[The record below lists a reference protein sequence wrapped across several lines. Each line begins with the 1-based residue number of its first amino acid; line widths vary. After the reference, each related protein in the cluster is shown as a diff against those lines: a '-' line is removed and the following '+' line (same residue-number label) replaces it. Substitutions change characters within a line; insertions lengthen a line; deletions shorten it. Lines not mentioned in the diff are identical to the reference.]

1 MPKSALTLHPY
12 RSKDGWRWRLIASN
26 GRTVA
31 DSGEAYTRRSSLM
44 RAARRLAGARIV
56 VKDPA

>member
-1 MPKSALTLHPY
+1 MPKAALTLHPY
-12 RSKDGWRWRLIASN
+12 PAADGWRWRLVAPN

-56 VKDPA
+56 VKDQP